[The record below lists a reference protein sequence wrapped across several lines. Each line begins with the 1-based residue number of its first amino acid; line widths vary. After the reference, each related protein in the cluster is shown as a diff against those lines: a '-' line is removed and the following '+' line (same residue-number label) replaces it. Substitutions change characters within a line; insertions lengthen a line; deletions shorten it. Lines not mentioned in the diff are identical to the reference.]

1 MKISI
6 ALATWLALCMPLFY
20 ENFNATNDG
29 AREPAGKGTYKLK
42 KVVLDA
48 GHGGKDPG
56 CIGAISR
63 EKDNALAIAL
73 RLGQYL
79 EQTYPDVKV
88 IYTRDRDVFVEL
100 HERPAIANRHNADLF
115 ISIHCNAVVNAAHI
129 RGAETYVMGLHTAQH
144 NLEVAKRENSVVLL
158 EENYQQNYGPY
169 DPNSPEAHI
178 LGSMWQSAYL
188 EQSILF
194 ASFVQKHLKKTGAR
208 DDKGVKQAGFF
219 VLKGCAMPAAL
230 VEVGFLTNREE
241 EAFIAS
247 EAGRDKIALSLFE
260 AFAAYK
266 NQMEGRPNAPI
277 PTPAKLAHQKTSPP
291 PDKPGPAVSSSS
303 GAKPTPAPKPAA
315 QTNTAPALKPAPAA
329 QTSGAPTP
337 SSPASVSKTATPTP
351 PSSAPANPAEAL
363 ADEGP
368 YRILLISWPN
378 RMDMQSG
385 HFALLTQLEEIKQP
399 DAYYYYTGKYET
411 RKEADAALAELKLLG
426 FLQAKIEP
434 LRPLGQ

>member
-6 ALATWLALCMPLFY
+6 ALATWLALCMPFFY
-20 ENFNATNDG
+20 ENFNAPTNG
-29 AREPAGKGTYKLK
+29 LRESGGKGTYKLK

-63 EKDNALAIAL
+63 EKDNVLAIAL
-73 RLGQYL
+73 RLGRL
-79 EQTYPDVKV
+79 IEQTYPDVKV
-88 IYTRDRDVFVEL
+88 IYTRDKDVFVEL

-115 ISIHCNAVVNAAHI
+115 ISVHCNAVVNGAHI

-194 ASFVQKHLKKTGAR
+194 ASFVQKHLKKTSAR
-208 DDKGVKQAGFF
+208 EDKGVKQAGFF

-247 EAGRDKIALSLFE
+247 EAGRDKIALSLYE
-260 AFAAYK
+260 AFSAYK

-277 PTPAKLAHQKTSPP
+277 PPPATAANNKSETPKAKPTATETAAAPAHNKQPQPP
-291 PDKPGPAVSSSS
+291 A
-303 GAKPTPAPKPAA
+303 PTPAPQPAA
-315 QTNTAPALKPAPAA
+315 KTNSAPAKPAP
-329 QTSGAPTP
+329 
-337 SSPASVSKTATPTP
+337 TP
-351 PSSAPANPAEAL
+351 PAPAKSPPAKPAEVVA
-363 ADEGP
+363 ETGP
-368 YRILLISWPN
+368 YRIFLLAWPN
-378 RMDMQSG
+378 RLDMQSG
-385 HFALLTQLEEIKQP
+385 HFALLTHLEEVKQP

-411 RKEADAALAELKLLG
+411 RKEADAALAELNLLG
-426 FLQAKIEP
+426 FAQAKIEP
-434 LRPLGQ
+434 LKSLGQ